1 MPRKV
6 LVRKGDLRSFVQR
19 VNSDSVVRLQFL
31 ADPAKALDAA
41 GIKLSEKTMSE
52 LTKLVHEYIKTFP
65 NIALLPTGLHSK
77 SKKHVGPSDGCEEGI
92 LII

>member
-6 LVRKGDLRSFVQR
+6 TVRKGDLRSFVQR
-19 VNSDSVVRLQFL
+19 VNSDSVVRVQFL

-41 GIKLSEKTMSE
+41 GIKLGEKAMSE

-65 NIALLPTGLHSK
+65 NIALLPTGLQGK
-77 SKKHVGPSDGCEEGI
+77 SKERVGPSEGCEERI
-92 LII
+92 LIL

>member
-6 LVRKGDLRSFVQR
+6 AVRKGDLRSFVQR
-19 VNSDSVVRLQFL
+19 VNSDPITRVQFL

-52 LTKLVHEYIKTFP
+52 LVKLVHEYVKNFP
-65 NIALLPTGLHSK
+65 NMALLPTGLHGESK
-77 SKKHVGPSDGCEEGI
+77 GRDDTSDECERI
-92 LII
+92 LIV